1 MPNNVEEE
9 NVTPPSIIPK
19 GEENKM
25 SVKEPR
31 KCLFE
36 FTCQCGLK
44 IVFQNDLK
52 DHYFKC
58 SQMKAYYSY
67 LFNTI
72 VKYNPK
78 DLGIE

>member
-1 MPNNVEEE
+1 MFIRIHMPMRPE
-9 NVTPPSIIPK
+9 NSY
-19 GEENKM
+19 
-25 SVKEPR
+25 
-31 KCLFE
+31 
-36 FTCQCGLK
+36 
-44 IVFQNDLK
+44 FQNDLK